1 MDEARGIEHK
11 IKAPL
16 ESSTDT
22 ERNGLREVNSSP
34 NNNRCNN
41 ESHQENS
48 IPNVNL
54 RIFIYHRYR
63 HSFLLEMYS
72 YVIINM
78 NVTFISFR
86 HKKLMK

>member
-22 ERNGLREVNSSP
+22 ERNGLREANNSPSD
-34 NNNRCNN
+34 NRCNN

-48 IPNVNL
+48 IPKVNFL
-54 RIFIYHRYR
+54 ILIYHR
-63 HSFLLEMYS
+63 
-72 YVIINM
+72 
-78 NVTFISFR
+78 
-86 HKKLMK
+86 

>member
-22 ERNGLREVNSSP
+22 ERNGLREVNNSP
-34 NNNRCNN
+34 NSNRCNN

-48 IPNVNL
+48 IPNVNFL
-54 RIFIYHRYR
+54 IFIYNRYR
-63 HSFLLEMYS
+63 HFEIEVYS
-72 YVIINM
+72 YVVINM
-78 NVTFISFR
+78 NITFISFR